1 MTSTVD
7 HPAFASRL
15 SAIWAD
21 RRQEYLPRLRLSVAP
36 GFGTDFG
43 TDGGVIDSSANCSRN
58 EMIFERVGP
67 SCYLWQPFP
76 ALAEQG
82 VSASQVPDEM
92 PAEDMH
98 RAVSKI
104 SRVYAEICETA
115 ESIVASAPREL
126 GHGQQANGMS
136 AGG

>member
-1 MTSTVD
+1 MS
-7 HPAFASRL
+7 
-15 SAIWAD
+15 SAARHRALAD
-21 RRQEYLPRLRLSVAP
+21 CLGAMRAARGQEYLPRSRLSVAP
-36 GFGTDFG
+36 GFGTDG
-43 TDGGVIDSSANCSRN
+43 AVIDSFANCSRN

-67 SCYLWQPFP
+67 SCYLWRPFS

-82 VSASQVPDEM
+82 VSAGQAVDEM

-98 RAVSKI
+98 RTVSKI
-104 SRVYAEICETA
+104 SRVYAEICGTA
-115 ESIVASAPREL
+115 ERIVASSTREL

>member
-7 HPAFASRL
+7 HPAFVYLASRL
-15 SAIWAD
+15 GAMWAD

-36 GFGTDFG
+36 GFGTDG
-43 TDGGVIDSSANCSRN
+43 AVIDSSANCSRN

-67 SCYLWQPFP
+67 SCYLWRPFS

-82 VSASQVPDEM
+82 VSASQAPDEM
-92 PAEDMH
+92 PAEDMR

-115 ESIVASAPREL
+115 ERIVASAPREL